1 MHPWYSHI
9 RCPKTP
15 NLLPSDQSL
24 GACRRLC
31 SMNPGNECNKR
42 QKNVKPTVCCSKAR
56 GWKGQ
61 LGQLKKSSYKNP
73 PTIYQETLL
82 RSLLLLPQILD
93 ILHRWRTRVALGQA
107 FSRSSGSRSVGHS
120 PWTLIVEAEFWIF
133 FGPLEPLSNSLS
145 IFRGLQHLHL
155 QSM

>member
-61 LGQLKKSSYKNP
+61 LGQLKKA
-73 PTIYQETLL
+73 PTKIHQPSTKRLFCAVFCFFRRFLTSFTDGVPEW
-82 RSLLLLPQILD
+82 P
-93 ILHRWRTRVALGQA
+93 WGQA